1 MVKKGLTGVFD
12 MGEIDMKFGMNNL
25 TVTYPNR
32 TRDIYDVW
40 TSGPSKFH
48 LSKDGKNYTV
58 VYQTLKSLKHTTAM
72 GLSTMGA
79 TAPPS
84 FKDGMDSNNAESLV
98 MWKCNSWAT
107 K

>member
-1 MVKKGLTGVFD
+1 MVKKGPTGMFD
-12 MGEIDMKFGMNNL
+12 MGEIDMKFGQNNL

-58 VYQTLKSLKHTTAM
+58 TYQTLKSLKHTTAM
-72 GLSTMGA
+72 GLSTYGEE
-79 TAPPS
+79 APNS
-84 FKDGMDSNNAESLV
+84 FKEGMDSNRAESLV